1 MSTSSSSDTADPHRG
16 LPETGFTGLEA
27 AIVLIAFVIVAAVF
41 AYVVLTTGI
50 LFSGESQS
58 TIHQG
63 IGQAGSSV
71 TLTGMVYG
79 VSKTPGYIDSV
90 IVPVGLTAGSEP
102 IDFTTVSVR
111 IVGSAHRELVAQS
124 VPLVDV
130 SPGYGFWSIQERLNS
145 DADLLL
151 ETGEQYVL
159 NITPGNRNDC
169 KPYRSFAVEIKPA
182 GRVALRVE
190 RTVPGSIDT
199 ITFLK

>member
-1 MSTSSSSDTADPHRG
+1 MSTSSSSDATGPHRG

-63 IGQAGSSV
+63 IREAGSSV
-71 TLTGMVYG
+71 TVTGMVYG
-79 VSKTPGYIDSV
+79 VSNTPGYIDSV

-102 IDFTTVSVR
+102 IDFATVSVR
-111 IVGSAHRELVAQS
+111 FVGSTHREIVAQS

-145 DADLLL
+145 DADLLI
-151 ETGEQYVL
+151 EAGEQYML
-159 NITPGNRNDC
+159 NITPAIRTDC
-169 KPYRSFAVEIKPA
+169 MPYRSFTVEIKPA
-182 GRVALRVE
+182 GRAALRVE

-199 ITFLK
+199 ITLLK